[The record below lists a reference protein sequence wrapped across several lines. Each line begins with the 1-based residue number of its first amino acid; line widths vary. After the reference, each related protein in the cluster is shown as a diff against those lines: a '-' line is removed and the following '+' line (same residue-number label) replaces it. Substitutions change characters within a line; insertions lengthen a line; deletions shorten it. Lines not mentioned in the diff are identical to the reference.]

1 MSGNGL
7 LNSLGAGDVELGPMP
22 PIFGRVG
29 DEGADRL
36 GPELAD
42 LAAAYGVATEYWDW
56 RGNHVEVAR
65 ATIVAVLAALDVDA
79 STPPAIR
86 RELTAAGQQKWRHLL
101 PPCVAT
107 REDVATRFAVHVP
120 HGAPVSVWVELEDG
134 TRRGDVTQVHH
145 LVAPQWIDDRLVGE
159 ATFSLPPDLPT
170 GYHRLLARSDGR
182 SADVPLIV
190 TPARI
195 PMPSSVAAH
204 RSWGYAVQLYSAR
217 SRRSWG
223 LGDLADLGDLV
234 SWSGRELGAGFV
246 LPNPLFASDPTVP
259 VEPSPYLPTS
269 RRFISPLYLRVED
282 VPEYGYL
289 PAAERARLDEIAQP
303 CKAMNTS
310 AELLDRDSVWAAKL
324 AALEA
329 LQTVPL
335 SAGRAGEYREFLARE
350 GSALTDFATWCV
362 LAEQHGDDWHEWPVA
377 LRSPRS
383 PEVAAVR
390 SASESRVSLYCLAQ
404 WWLDEQLASV
414 QERALAAGMWLGVV
428 HDLPVGVHPDGA
440 DAWALSDVL
449 ATDIGVGAPADEF
462 NQQGQDWSLPPWRP
476 DRLAATGY
484 AAWRALASGV
494 FRHAGGLRV
503 DHVIGMFRLWWV
515 PAGMPAH
522 QGTYVRYDHEAL
534 VGILAL
540 EASRAGA
547 VLVGEDLGTVEP
559 WVRDV
564 LRERGILG
572 TSVLWFER
580 QSDGSPLSPELWRE
594 LCLATVTV
602 HDLPPSAAYLD
613 GAHVRL
619 RASLG
624 LLTRSVEEE
633 LSSFQSEQAL
643 WQATL
648 TARGLLRPG
657 SGEQEVI
664 EALHRYVALTPSRL
678 VGVAL
683 TDAVGDRR
691 TQNQPGTNK
700 EYANWQQPLCGPDG
714 EPVLLDDLPS
724 LERLRALAATLATL
738 R

>member
-1 MSGNGL
+1 
-7 LNSLGAGDVELGPMP
+7 
-22 PIFGRVG
+22 VG
-29 DEGADRL
+29 DQDTDRL
-36 GPELAD
+36 GPELSD

-65 ATIVAVLAALDVDA
+65 ATIVAVLRALDVDA
-79 STPPAIR
+79 TTPAAVR
-86 RELTAAGQQKWRHLL
+86 RELTAAAQQKWRHLL

-120 HGAPVSVWVELEDG
+120 HGAPVEVWVELEDG
-134 TRRGDVTQVHH
+134 TRRGDLVQVHH
-145 LVAPQWIDDRLVGE
+145 LVAPQWVDDTLIGE

-170 GYHRLLARSDGR
+170 GYHRLRARSAER
-182 SADVPLIV
+182 EADVPLLV

-195 PMPSSVAAH
+195 PLPDSVASH
-204 RSWGYAVQLYSAR
+204 RSWGYAVQLYSMR
-217 SRRSWG
+217 SSRSWG
-223 LGDLADLGDLV
+223 LGDLADLAELV

-269 RRFISPLYLRVED
+269 RQFVSPLYLRVED

-289 PAAERARLDEIAQP
+289 SVAERERIEALAQP
-303 CKAMNTS
+303 CKEKNTS
-310 AELLDRDSVWAAKL
+310 ADLLDRDSVWAAKL

-329 LQTVPL
+329 LQEVPL
-335 SAGRAGEYREFLARE
+335 APGRASEYRAYLSRE

-362 LAEQHGDDWHEWPVA
+362 LAEQHGDDWHEWPEA
-377 LRSPRS
+377 LRSPS
-383 PEVAAVR
+383 SAEVSEARRAA
-390 SASESRVSLYCLAQ
+390 ADRVELYRRAQ
-404 WWLDEQLASV
+404 WWLDEQLAAV
-414 QERALAAGMWLGVV
+414 QSRARDAGMGLGVV

-449 ATDIGVGAPADEF
+449 ARDIGVGAPADEF

-484 AAWRALASGV
+484 AAWRDLASRV

-515 PAGMPAH
+515 PAGMRAD

-540 EASRAGA
+540 EAARAGA

-580 QSDGSPLSPELWRE
+580 QSDGSPLPPELWRE

-619 RASLG
+619 RDSLG

-633 LSSFQSEQAL
+633 LAAFHAEQSL
-643 WQATL
+643 WQSVL

-657 SGEQEVI
+657 AGEQEVI

-714 EPVLLDDLPS
+714 APVLLDDLPT
-724 LERLRALAATLATL
+724 LDRLRALAATLATL